1 MRSFGNISSAV
12 SRNAAD
18 VQLVHRTTFRDG
30 SVLTDSR
37 VLEGNDYLVTVS
49 PVRYYR
55 QKDPDEVYEN
65 DRRQPP
71 RLRSGEVRANRTRS
85 PRMDRTRV
93 PSSAC
98 CPWRLRHR
106 TCPKSIKTG

>member
-18 VQLVHRTTFRDG
+18 VQLVHCTTFRDG
-30 SVLTDSR
+30 SVLTESR

-65 DRRQPP
+65 DSRLPDLISTKTLLESARKELA
-71 RLRSGEVRANRTRS
+71 RLRLEDEADEGDSL
-85 PRMDRTRV
+85 D
-93 PSSAC
+93 
-98 CPWRLRHR
+98 
-106 TCPKSIKTG
+106 